1 MLLPAEADPLLFVLP
16 HAAMEATIPA
26 ARTSAN
32 NFFFIFFSLSSDKSF
47 LKHATM
53 LPIYHAKVKKK
64 MKKFL
69 YSKDIR
75 DIDHT
80 EYRGIFVITE

>member
-1 MLLPAEADPLLFVLP
+1 
-16 HAAMEATIPA
+16 
-26 ARTSAN
+26 
-32 NFFFIFFSLSSDKSF
+32 
-47 LKHATM
+47 M
-53 LPIYHAKVKKK
+53 LPIYHTKVKEK

>member
-1 MLLPAEADPLLFVLP
+1 
-16 HAAMEATIPA
+16 
-26 ARTSAN
+26 
-32 NFFFIFFSLSSDKSF
+32 
-47 LKHATM
+47 M

-80 EYRGIFVITE
+80 EYRGIFIITE